1 MDMYP
6 LSSRQRDPMGL
17 QRSPK
22 HVCAHV
28 LRIKGEL
35 DVDALRGAL
44 DDVVARQ
51 DALRSQVHYDESGM
65 GGSLKVL
72 PPMPVP
78 LAVREIPEVPGRSRD
93 EIAAELLHEVNE
105 ESMDFLEAPSLR
117 AVLHRFDDQ
126 DAVLTLLSHHLYSDG
141 WSVGVLRSEIAACYR
156 SRVTGVPHTLPAP
169 VPFSQFATW
178 EQEFLQSE
186 KAAEARRYWKD
197 KLAGAT
203 MSTMPTDR
211 PYDPEKQSA
220 RSAVRNFSLDP
231 DTLAKVTAGAARNR
245 CSIWHVCLAAYMVL
259 MERIS
264 GRTDITLMTVN
275 SGRPAGEYYNTIG
288 FFANLVP
295 VRLESD
301 GCETFLDLMLCARR
315 ASVEAQQHQLP
326 TESLLGMYPTLMNPP
341 ADPMVLPSG
350 FNYVSAP
357 ADNQDTDF
365 TTSVEPVALPQ
376 EEAASFRRGVIIWT
390 FLVVP
395 GGDFR
400 CVIEYEPGSVDSAT
414 VDSWGSDFVELVQA
428 MTDRPE
434 QAWHRGTAGTV
445 AALSARDQQ

>member
-1 MDMYP
+1 MYP

-51 DALRSQVHYDESGM
+51 ESLRSLVHYDESGM
-65 GGSLKVL
+65 GGSLEVL

-78 LAVREIPEVPGRSRD
+78 LTVRDVPPTRGTSRD
-93 EIAAELLHEVNE
+93 EIAAELLREVNE
-105 ESMDFLEAPSLR
+105 ESMDFMQAPSLR

-156 SRVTGVPHTLPAP
+156 ARVTGVPHNLPTP
-169 VPFSQFATW
+169 VPFSGFATW

-186 KAAEARRYWKD
+186 KAAQARRYWKD

-203 MSTMPTDR
+203 MSTMPADR

-220 RSAVRNFSLDP
+220 RSAVGNFALDP
-231 DTLAKVTAGAARNR
+231 ETLAKVTAGAARNR

-264 GRTDITLMTVN
+264 GQTDITLMTVN

-295 VRLESD
+295 VRLESE
-301 GCETFLDLMLCARR
+301 GCETYLDLMLRARR

-326 TESLLGMYPTLMNPP
+326 TESLLGLYPTLMNPP
-341 ADPMVLPSG
+341 GDPMVLPAG

-400 CVIEYEPGSVDSAT
+400 CVIEYEPGSVDAAT
-414 VDSWGSDFVELVQA
+414 VDGWGSDFVELVQA

-434 QAWHRGTAGTV
+434 QTWDRSRAKTA
-445 AALSARDQQ
+445 AALSAQDQQ

>member
-1 MDMYP
+1 MYP

-35 DVDALRGAL
+35 DLDALRGAL

-51 DALRSQVHYDESGM
+51 DSLRSRVHYDESGM
-65 GGSLKVL
+65 TGSLEVL

-78 LAVREIPEVPGRSRD
+78 LTVHDIPETPGRSRD
-93 EIAAELLHEVNE
+93 EITAELLHEVNE
-105 ESMDFLEAPSLR
+105 DSMDFLDTPSLR
-117 AVLHRFDDQ
+117 AALHRFDAQ

-141 WSVGVLRSEIAACYR
+141 WSVGILRTEIAACYR
-156 SRVTGVPHTLPAP
+156 ARVTGVPHTLPAP
-169 VPFSQFATW
+169 APFSGFAAW

-186 KAAEARRYWKD
+186 KAEEARRYWQD

-203 MSTMPTDR
+203 MSTMPADR
-211 PYDPEKQSA
+211 PYDPENQAA
-220 RSAVRNFSLDP
+220 RSAVRNFVIDP
-231 DTLAKVTAGAARNR
+231 DTLAEITEGAARNR

-259 MERIS
+259 LERLT
-264 GRTDITLMTVN
+264 GQTDLTLMTVN
-275 SGRPAGEYYNTIG
+275 SGRPAKEFFDTIG

-295 VRLESD
+295 VRLEFD
-301 GCETFLDLMLCARR
+301 DCETFRDVLLRARR

-326 TESLLGMYPTLMNPP
+326 TEQLLGMYPTLMNPP
-341 ADPMVLPSG
+341 GDPMVLPSG

-365 TTSVEPVALPQ
+365 TTSVEPVSLPE

-400 CVIEYEPGSVDSAT
+400 CVIEYEPGSVDAET
-414 VDSWGSDFVELVQA
+414 VDGWGSEFVALVRE
-428 MTDRPE
+428 MTGRPAQKWDRGPS
-434 QAWHRGTAGTV
+434 AP
-445 AALSARDQQ
+445 AALAARAQQ

>member
-1 MDMYP
+1 MYP

-35 DVDALRGAL
+35 DLDALKGAL

-51 DALRSQVHYDESGM
+51 DALRSRVHYDESGM
-65 GGSLKVL
+65 AGSLEVL

-78 LAVREIPEVPGRSRD
+78 LTVHDIPETPGRSRD
-93 EIAAELLHEVNE
+93 EIAAELLHALNE
-105 ESMDFLEAPSLR
+105 ESMDFLDTPSLR
-117 AVLHRFDDQ
+117 AALHRFDAQ

-156 SRVTGVPHTLPAP
+156 ARVTGVPHTLPTP
-169 VPFSQFATW
+169 VPFSEFAAW
-178 EQEFLQSE
+178 EHEFLQSE
-186 KAAEARRYWKD
+186 KAEESRRYWHD
-197 KLAGAT
+197 KLAGAA
-203 MSTMPTDR
+203 MSTMPADR
-211 PYDPEKQSA
+211 PYDPEDQAA
-220 RSAVRNFSLDP
+220 RSAVRNFVIDP
-231 DTLAKVTAGAARNR
+231 DTLAEITEGAARNR

-259 MERIS
+259 MEKLT
-264 GRTDITLMTVN
+264 GQTDLTLMTVN
-275 SGRPAGEYYNTIG
+275 SGRPAKEFFDTIG

-295 VRLESD
+295 VRLEFD
-301 GCETFLDLMLCARR
+301 DCETFRDVLLRARR

-326 TESLLGMYPTLMNPP
+326 TEQLLGMYPTLMNPP
-341 ADPMVLPSG
+341 GDPMVLPTG

-365 TTSVEPVALPQ
+365 TTSVEPVSLPE

-400 CVIEYEPGSVDSAT
+400 CVIEYEPGSVDAET
-414 VDSWGSDFVELVQA
+414 VDGWGSDFVALLRE
-428 MTDRPE
+428 MTGRPAQKWDRGPS
-434 QAWHRGTAGTV
+434 AP
-445 AALSARDQQ
+445 AALAARAKQ